1 MQQKINFRQSRDLG
15 DIISITFSFL
25 TANLKPLLLAILFIS
40 GPFILIGGIGFGLYY
55 SFIMSSAMGGGTP
68 DLLLFQNMGLQFIL
82 LYFILTA
89 GSLVFFITIYEFM
102 YLYIN
107 NMDTSVAEV
116 WKGVKKRF
124 LLALKVIFGSIF
136 LMGLTF
142 AIIGGLLFQL
152 FFAGGSLGFFLS
164 FITIVLSIVPFFYI
178 AVTLSLL
185 MSVCLFEQKG
195 FFAGLKRAFSLIAGK
210 WWRTFGLIF
219 VFTLIYSGA
228 SFIFAVP
235 MYAALGIEMFS
246 QINGNEVSSLIKIAT
261 AASSALFMVGS
272 YLMSSMLLI
281 GINFHYFSLAE
292 EKDATGLL
300 ERIDSFGSI
309 SSESKNVE
317 EY

>member
-15 DIISITFSFL
+15 DIISVTFSFL
-25 TANLKPLLLAILFIS
+25 TTNIKPLLRAILFIS
-40 GPFILIGGIGFGLYY
+40 GPFILLGGIGFGLYY
-55 SFIMSSAMGGGTP
+55 SFIMSSAMGVGGP
-68 DLLLFQNMGLQFIL
+68 DLFMVQSMGLQFGLMYLIL
-82 LYFILTA
+82 IA
-89 GSLVFFITIYEFM
+89 GSLVFFLTIYEFI

-107 NMDTSVAEV
+107 DMDTSVGEV

-124 LLALKVIFGSIF
+124 FLALKVILGSVF
-136 LMGLTF
+136 LMGLTS
-142 AIIGGLLFQL
+142 AVIGGLLFQL
-152 FFAGGSLGFFLS
+152 FSTGGSLGFFLG
-164 FITIVLSIVPFFYI
+164 FISVVLSVTPFFYI

-185 MSVCLFEQKG
+185 MSVCLYEQKG
-195 FFAGLKRAFSLIAGK
+195 FFAGLKRSFSLISGK

-219 VFTLIYSGA
+219 VFSLIYSGI
-228 SFIFAVP
+228 SFVFAIP
-235 MYAALGIEMFS
+235 MYAAIGIGAFS
-246 QINGNEVSSLIKIAT
+246 QINGNEVSSIIKIAT
-261 AASSALFMVGS
+261 AVSSALFMVGS
-272 YLMSSMLLI
+272 YFVSSILLI

>member
-15 DIISITFSFL
+15 DIISITFLFL
-25 TANLKPLLLAILFIS
+25 TANLKPLLMAILFIS
-40 GPFILIGGIGFGLYY
+40 GPFILLGGIGFGLYY
-55 SFIMSSAMGGGTP
+55 SFIMSSAMGGGVP

-82 LYFILTA
+82 LYLILTA

-107 NMDTSVAEV
+107 NMDTSVGEV

-124 LLALKVIFGSIF
+124 PLALKVIFGSIF

-164 FITIVLSIVPFFYI
+164 FITIVLSIAPFFYI

-195 FFAGLKRAFSLIAGK
+195 FFAGLKRSFSLIAGK

-228 SFIFAVP
+228 SFVFAVP

-246 QINGNEVSSLIKIAT
+246 QINGNEVSPLIKIAT
-261 AASSALFMVGS
+261 AASSALLLVGS
-272 YLMSSMLLI
+272 YLVSSILLI

>member
-25 TANLKPLLLAILFIS
+25 TANFKPLMRAILFIS
-40 GPFILIGGIGFGLYY
+40 GPFVLIGGIGFGLYY
-55 SFIMSSAMGGGTP
+55 TFLMSNTIGRGP
-68 DLLLFQNMGLQFIL
+68 DLFMIQSMGLQFVL
-82 LYFILTA
+82 LYVILIA
-89 GSLVFFITIYEFM
+89 GSLVFFLTIYEFI
-102 YLYIN
+102 YLYVN
-107 NMDTSVAEV
+107 NIDTSVSEV

-124 LLALKVIFGSIF
+124 LLAVKVIFGSFF
-136 LMGLTF
+136 LVSLTF
-142 AIIGGLLFQL
+142 AAIGGLMFLS
-152 FFAGGSLGFFLS
+152 FFSGGSLGGFLGFFS
-164 FITIVLSIVPFFYI
+164 IVLSIVPFFYVTI
-178 AVTLSLL
+178 TLSLL

-195 FFAGLKRAFSLIAGK
+195 FFAGLKRSFSLISGK

-219 VFTLIYSGA
+219 VFTLIYSGI
-228 SFIFAVP
+228 SFIFAIPTYV
-235 MYAALGIEMFS
+235 ALGIGMFS
-246 QINGNEVSSLIKIAT
+246 QFNGNEVSSLVKIAT
-261 AASSALFMVGS
+261 AASSALLMVGS
-272 YLMSSMLLI
+272 YVVSSILLI